1 MQVNGLKEFQELINK
16 INTEL
21 EPQMEIWAEEI
32 GIKMVQAVRKEIRA
46 RGLVDS
52 RNMINSFMKGS
63 NGNIWEISRGN
74 GVSLEFGSNV
84 DYAFYLEM
92 GYVTKGGCIVYPKS
106 YFTTAMR
113 AIELMIDIQLANKFM
128 KWVL

>member
-92 GYVTKGGCIVYPKS
+92 GYVTKGGSIVYPKS